1 MRSKRFLSLALA
13 ACVAVSSAGCVTFVD
28 SYDNKKAE
36 SDSAAETKKDTEKE
50 ETAPAGNSGKVTLHH
65 AGDDDESKADKKE
78 TEGST
83 KEEKET
89 RPVEDENESLAEK
102 YRRLLKMS
110 SDEAREYFD
119 VKIDTTLTPKDFDE
133 YLNDLFLDYVPRNY
147 MDIQNYFK
155 DPTSAGVDL
164 SEFEYDLGSVKKRYE
179 PDKELYDWQI
189 EDLKTM
195 LAFDESML
203 DNRQQLVFDK
213 LYYEDIFALWDSE
226 CINYTST
233 LSVNGGILPNLAMT
247 FYEYKFYTEDD
258 LKNYGKVLEYLPG
271 IIREIPDSVREDV
284 EKLGIYPS
292 DESIND
298 TITTITALIDTD
310 NNPFIDAYN
319 EKVDSLGLA
328 KDTADSYK
336 KQNESFYVN
345 EVIPALKDTNDEI
358 KEFLGKN
365 PLGTPLCNSDAGYDY
380 YEYLAELQVGAIIDV
395 KELFELIDKD
405 FKKNLQTEF
414 DCIENDY
421 YLYDDYYEGNLGLGK
436 IEKMQPEDMIDFLKE
451 EMADEFPEL
460 DKTVTYDVTPLPKSL
475 EIDGLLAYYNIPPLD
490 ASDVNIIRYNSSGIK
505 NDTLEMY
512 ASIAHEGYP
521 GHMLYFN
528 LMQEKDAYNVEHV
541 IYHLG
546 VTEGWAVHAAL
557 LAIDRLDVQADL
569 KTLIKA
575 DKLVNY
581 EIIALADIACNGLGW
596 SVQRFE
602 EYLFGM
608 GITVP
613 GIGQDLYDV
622 AIKDPSGY
630 LPYSAGYILVKQLF
644 DELEKEGMDK
654 KEMYERFCSIGPVS
668 FDVLEEYMRK
678 DI

>member
-1 MRSKRFLSLALA
+1 MRSKRFLNLALA

-36 SDSAAETKKDTEKE
+36 KGSSAETKKDTEKE
-50 ETAPAGNSGKVTLHH
+50 ETAPEGKPGRVTLHH

-89 RPVEDENESLAEK
+89 RPVEDENESLGEK

-119 VKIDTTLTPKDFDE
+119 VKIDNTLTPKDFDE

-155 DPTSAGVDL
+155 DPASAGVVL
-164 SEFEYDLGSVKKRYE
+164 SEFGYDLGSVKKRYE
-179 PDKELYDWQI
+179 PDKEYYDWQI
-189 EDLKTM
+189 EELKTM

-213 LYYEDIFALWDSE
+213 LYYEDVFVLWESE
-226 CINYTST
+226 CINYVSAV
-233 LSVNGGILPNLAMT
+233 SGNGGILPNIAMT
-247 FYEYKFYTEDD
+247 FYEYRFYTEDD
-258 LKNYGKVLEYLPG
+258 LKNYGKVLEYLPV

-292 DESIND
+292 DECINN
-298 TITTITALIDTD
+298 TISAITGLIDTD

-319 EKVDSLGLA
+319 EKVDGLGLQA
-328 KDTADSYK
+328 DIADSYK

-345 EVIPALKDTNDEI
+345 EVIPALTDTRDEI
-358 KEFLGKN
+358 KGFLGKD
-365 PLGTPLCNSDAGYDY
+365 PLGTPLCKNDAGYDY
-380 YEYLAELQVGAIIDV
+380 YELLAEMQVGALFDV
-395 KELFELIDKD
+395 NELFDLIDKD
-405 FKKNLQTEF
+405 FKKNMQVEI
-414 DCIENDY
+414 DCINNDY
-421 YLYDDYYEGNLGLGK
+421 YAYKDFFEGDPDLGK
-436 IEKMQPEDMIDFLKE
+436 IEKMQPEDIIDLLKE
-451 EMADEFPEL
+451 EMTDEFPEL

-475 EIDGLLAYYNIPPLD
+475 EIDGVLAYYNIPPLD

-512 ASIAHEGYP
+512 TSIAHEGYP

-528 LMQEKDAYNVEHV
+528 LMLENDSYNVEHV

-557 LAIDRLDVQADL
+557 LAVDRLDLSAGM
-569 KTLIKA
+569 KKLIKA
-575 DKLVNY
+575 DKIANY
-581 EIIALADIACNGLGW
+581 EIISLADIACNGLGW
-596 SVQRFE
+596 SVERFE
-602 EYLFGM
+602 EYLYDI
-608 GITVP
+608 GIYIP
-613 GIGQDLYDV
+613 GFAQSLYDM
-622 AIKDPSGY
+622 AIADPSGY

-668 FDVLEEYMRK
+668 FNVLEEYMRK